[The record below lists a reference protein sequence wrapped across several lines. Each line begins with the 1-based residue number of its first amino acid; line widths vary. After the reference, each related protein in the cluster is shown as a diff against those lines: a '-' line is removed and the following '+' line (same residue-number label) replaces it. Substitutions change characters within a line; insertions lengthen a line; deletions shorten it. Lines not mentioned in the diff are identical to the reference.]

1 MTKRGN
7 PLLQRREPTLTMQS
21 NKTLRNDSLRY
32 NEYYDVQNLYDELY
46 SHAKSGGK
54 FFNLMDKIL
63 HKENI
68 LVAYRKIKTNNGSLT
83 AGHNKHTINDL
94 EKLTPDEL
102 VLQVRKRLANYH
114 PHKVERVMI
123 PKANGKLRPLGI
135 PTIEDRLVQQCIRQV
150 LEPICEAK
158 FYDYSFGF
166 RPNRSTTHAMARC
179 YHLMQRNNLHF
190 VVDIDIKGFFDNVN
204 HGKLMKQLWHLGIR
218 DKTLFKL
225 ISKMLKAEIIG
236 EGIPT
241 KGTPQGG
248 ILSPL
253 LSNVVLNEL
262 DWWIHSQWNGMKTRH
277 NYSKGISV
285 NRALK
290 STKLKEMHIVRYAD
304 DFKIFCRTLKEA
316 KNIKIAVTQWLQE
329 RLHLEVSEEK
339 SKIVNLK
346 KKYSDF
352 LGFKMKVVRKGI
364 KWSAHKASCKD
375 KFTVRSHMN
384 QKAFDQTVNKIKTAV
399 KQIQHG
405 KPNELPKNIG
415 IYNATIAGLHNYYDT
430 ATHISKDFHK
440 VDYLTIKIR
449 KNRFKDLKTK
459 TGTIS
464 KFIEEKYGDSKGIHY
479 LCKMAIIPL
488 AKISHKAPMQFT
500 QEISSYSESGRQLIH
515 KKLNSNIEFKITLL
529 MRNPVMGETV
539 EYNDNRLSRFS
550 AQKGKCA
557 VTKMELEVNEVHCHH
572 QIPRHLGGD
581 DKYSNLIIVHEKVHQ
596 LIHVVKNEVIE
607 RLVTELNLN
616 DDMIKKVNTLRRKCK
631 LETI

>member
-1 MTKRGN
+1 
-7 PLLQRREPTLTMQS
+7 MQ
-21 NKTLRNDSLRY
+21 NEKTLKNNSLRY
-32 NEYYDVQNLYDELY
+32 NEYYDVQKMYDELY
-46 SHAKSGGK
+46 DQSKGGNN
-54 FFNLMDKIL
+54 FSNLMTKIL
-63 HKENI
+63 HRENI

-83 AGHNKHTINDL
+83 AGHNKHTIKNL

-102 VLQVRKRLANYH
+102 VLKVRKRLANYH

-179 YHLMQRNNLHF
+179 YHLMQRNNLHY

-204 HGKLMKQLWHLGIR
+204 HGKLIKQLWQIGIR
-218 DKTLFKL
+218 DKTVLKL

-236 EGIPT
+236 EGIPI

-277 NYSKGISV
+277 LYSESISV

-304 DFKIFCRTLKEA
+304 DFKIFCRTLKESRI
-316 KNIKIAVTQWLQE
+316 IKIAVTKWLQE
-329 RLHLEVSEEK
+329 RLSLEVSEEK

-352 LGFKMKVVRKGI
+352 LGFKMKVIRKGT
-364 KWSAHKASCKD
+364 KWSLHKVSCKD
-375 KFTVRSHMN
+375 KFTVKSH
-384 QKAFDQTVNKIKTAV
+384 VNKKAHEQIVNKVKTAV

-405 KPNELPKNIG
+405 KPNEIAKNVG
-415 IYNATIAGLHNYYDT
+415 NYNAIIRGLHNYYDT

-449 KNRFKDLKTK
+449 KNRFRDLKTK
-459 TGTIS
+459 TGSIG
-464 KFIEEKYGDSKGIHY
+464 KYIEEKYGESKGIHY
-479 LCKMAIIPL
+479 LCGMAIIPL
-488 AKISHKAPMQFT
+488 AKISHRAPMQFT
-500 QEISSYSESGRQLIH
+500 QEITSYSEQGRKLIH
-515 KKLNSNIEFKITLL
+515 SKLNSNIEFKVTLL
-529 MRNPVMGETV
+529 MRNPVTNETV

-550 AQKGKCA
+550 AQKGKCGI
-557 VTKMELEVNEVHCHH
+557 TKRDLELNEVHCHH
-572 QIPRHLGGD
+572 QKPRHLGGS
-581 DKYSNLIIVHEKVHQ
+581 DKYSNLIIVHKKVHQ
-596 LIHVVKNEVIE
+596 LIHAVNEDVIE
-607 RLVTELNLN
+607 RLKSELNLE
-616 DDMIKKVNTLRRKCK
+616 DDMFEKINTLRRKCK